1 MVTPQGHVLT
11 CIQVL
16 AGVRNGHG
24 ARPGRIW
31 IEEPVLLVD
40 SASIVVAR
48 YQEWQQE
55 AANTTGRLSTV
66 VFERDGATPNG
77 LRWLSVHETWLD
89 ADRSATR

>member
-1 MVTPQGHVLT
+1 MAIPQGHVLA
-11 CIQVL
+11 CARVL

-31 IEEPVLLVD
+31 IEEPALLFD
-40 SASIVVAR
+40 SASLVVAR

-55 AANTTGRLSTV
+55 ATDPEGRLSTV

-77 LRWLSVHETWLD
+77 LRWLSVHETWLG
-89 ADRSATR
+89 AGRP